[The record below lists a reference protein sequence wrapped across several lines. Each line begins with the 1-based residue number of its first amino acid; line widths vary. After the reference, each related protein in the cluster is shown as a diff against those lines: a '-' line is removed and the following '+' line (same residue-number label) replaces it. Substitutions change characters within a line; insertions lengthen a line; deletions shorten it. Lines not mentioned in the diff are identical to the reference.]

1 MFDSS
6 SELLRKGLD
15 NTELMPLIEAIV
27 DHDEA
32 ALSRLYDL
40 TVSRVYRLAH
50 AMTADVGD
58 TEEIVCDVYMQVWL
72 RAAQYDANR
81 GSVMAWVLVNCRSLT
96 LDLLRRRASQRTG
109 LKNLSEQGA
118 ENGETTVAADELL
131 DLLQEGTA
139 VHKALSELAEIQ
151 RHLIALAY
159 FNDMSHSE
167 IAEAVQL
174 PLGTVKSHIR
184 RGLQKLRKSIEL

>member
-1 MFDSS
+1 
-6 SELLRKGLD
+6 
-15 NTELMPLIEAIV
+15 
-27 DHDEA
+27 
-32 ALSRLYDL
+32 
-40 TVSRVYRLAH
+40 
-50 AMTADVGD
+50 
-58 TEEIVCDVYMQVWL
+58 
-72 RAAQYDANR
+72 
-81 GSVMAWVLVNCRSLT
+81 MAWVLVNCRSLT

-109 LKNLSEQGA
+109 LKNLSEQGTD
-118 ENGETTVAADELL
+118 NGETTVAADELL